1 MITKVKQTYKSKPDF
16 QKARI
21 LANEILTVSDCIKDF
36 PFNMIDLIEEQSDIQ
51 CCSYKKAMRLYGI
64 DIKVFGSQS
73 AILFEQ
79 QGRALLFFNQDEVDY
94 RIRFSLAH
102 EFGHYL
108 FNHRLNVT
116 DEVYQREEI
125 EANFFAGQ
133 LLMPEQIISALQSRY
148 VKIDVDY
155 LKRIFGVSAD
165 AAERKIRTLKRVT
178 KEWCSEEERDYDAI
192 IKTKFAD
199 FITKSIPTSH
209 QTMLFPDYEDEFSRQ
224 QERDRW
230 LSMR

>member
-1 MITKVKQTYKSKPDF
+1 MIIKDKQTYKSKPDF
-16 QKARI
+16 QKALI

-51 CCSYKKAMRLYGI
+51 CCSYKKAMRLYGV
-64 DIKVFGSQS
+64 DIKIFGSKS
-73 AILFEQ
+73 AILFER
-79 QGRALLFFNQDEVDY
+79 QGRALLFFNQDEADY

-116 DEVYQREEI
+116 DEVYRREEI

-133 LLMPEQIISALQSRY
+133 LLMPEQIISTLQSRY
-148 VKIDVDY
+148 VKIDADY

-165 AAERKIRTLKRVT
+165 AAERKIRTLKRAT
-178 KEWCSEEERDYDAI
+178 KGWRSEEECGYDAI

-199 FITKSIPTSH
+199 FITRSIPASH
-209 QTMLFPDYEDEFSRQ
+209 QTMLFPDYEEVFSRQ